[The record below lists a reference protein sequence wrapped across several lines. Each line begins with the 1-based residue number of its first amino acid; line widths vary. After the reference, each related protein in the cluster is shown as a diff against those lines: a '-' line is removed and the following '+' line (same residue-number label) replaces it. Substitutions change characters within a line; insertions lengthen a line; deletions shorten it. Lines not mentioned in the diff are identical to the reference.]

1 MTYAKLEHEIRDP
14 IYGFIKFSK
23 LEREII
29 NSEPMQRL
37 RDINQLALT
46 FLIYPSATHK
56 RFEHSLG
63 VMELAT
69 RVFDVITSQ
78 ENMHPTIEN
87 NDELREF
94 FHSEK
99 KKLYWKSVLRVAA
112 LCHDI
117 GHLPFSH
124 AAEKELLPD
133 GISHETM
140 GIKIIESK
148 LKEIIE
154 KETPPLR
161 VEDVIKLAMGQEKL
175 PDKKFTAL
183 ESLLSEIITGNVFGA
198 DRMDYLVRDS
208 HHLGVAYGH
217 IDQHRLINTLRIL
230 IDENNDNRP
239 MLGIESGGINVAE
252 SLLISR
258 YLMFSQV
265 YYHHV
270 RIAYNEHLKDFLIE
284 YLEEKEGK
292 PQFPTDVDNYL
303 NYTDSLILSEIYKR
317 TKNKE
322 LVGHEKAK
330 RIANREH
337 YKKIY
342 KKNLADI
349 SETCLNPVRCIYDYL
364 SDIFGTENVKIFE
377 KADTGGI
384 LDFLI
389 VNTKDEI
396 KNSTNY
402 SELVKKM
409 PTINVGYVL
418 INKKYRDEAEK
429 LLENEKEKILK
440 EKK

>member
-14 IYGFIKFSK
+14 LYGFIKFSN
-23 LEREII
+23 LEKEII

-69 RVFDVITSQ
+69 RVFDVITS
-78 ENMHPTIEN
+78 EGNIHPDCEKN
-87 NDELREF
+87 SELKEF
-94 FHSEK
+94 FRGGK
-99 KKLYWKSVLRVAA
+99 KDYWRKVLRVAA

-124 AAEKELLPD
+124 AAEKELLPE

-140 GIKIIESK
+140 GKNIIESELEELIK
-148 LKEIIE
+148 KEH
-154 KETPPLR
+154 L
-161 VEDVIKLAMGQEKL
+161 DVNDVTKLAFGQQKL
-175 PDKKFTAL
+175 PKEDFTAL
-183 ESLLSEIITGNVFGA
+183 ESLLSEIITGNVFGT

-208 HHLGVAYGH
+208 YHLGVAYGH
-217 IDQHRLINTLRIL
+217 IDQPRLINTLRIL
-230 IDENNDNRP
+230 IDEDNDYRP

-284 YLEEKEGK
+284 YLKEKEGK
-292 PQFPTDVDNYL
+292 PQFPTEVDKYL
-303 NYTDSLILSEIYKR
+303 NYTDSLILSEISKR
-317 TKNKE
+317 AKDNK
-322 LVGHEKAK
+322 LKGHEEAE
-330 RIANREH
+330 RIANRKH
-337 YKKIY
+337 YQKIY
-342 KKNLADI
+342 KKDYADV
-349 SETCLNPVRCIYDYL
+349 SEYVEPVQRIYDYL
-364 SDIFGTENVKIFE
+364 SGKFGKENVKKYE
-377 KADTGGI
+377 NSDTGGLSI
-384 LDFLI
+384 FPV

-396 KNSTNY
+396 KNSMNY
-402 SELVKKM
+402 SQLVEKM
-409 PTINVGYVL
+409 PVINVGYVL
-418 INKKYRDEAEK
+418 INRDHKKAAED
-429 LLENEKEKILK
+429 LLKDKKEEILK
-440 EKK
+440 GKK